1 MGNLIEAVGYNI
13 RVIRKG
19 QGLSQEGLAFKANLH
34 PTYIGQVERGEK
46 NITITTLSV
55 IVKALG
61 ITLGDFFSII
71 EPNDFNK
78 GLYTFSKE
86 DEHYL
91 PYKELV
97 KILQGLNEKDQDKIL
112 EIVGLLVDWKKN

>member
-1 MGNLIEAVGYNI
+1 MENLIKAIGHNI

-19 QGLSQEGLAFKANLH
+19 KGLSQEELAFKANLH

-46 NITITTLSV
+46 NITIVTLST
-55 IVKALG
+55 ILRSLG
-61 ITLGDFFSII
+61 ITLESFFSLI
-71 EPNDFNK
+71 EPNDLKKSFDV
-78 GLYTFSKE
+78 LAKE
-86 DEHYL
+86 NEEYL

-97 KILQGLNEKDQDKIL
+97 KLLQDLNEKDQDKIL